1 MINQERLVQE
11 FIEMVK
17 IDSLSKQ
24 EGKFA
29 AYLKEKLIK
38 LGLEVFIDEQA
49 GQRAGSDTGNL
60 VGRLQGKRKGVP
72 VILFS
77 AHMDTVPLGVGI
89 QPQIREGAIY
99 SSGKTIL
106 GSDDKAG
113 IAIILEALRHIQEEK
128 IEHGGI
134 EVLFTIGEEAG
145 LLGSRYLDYSLLQAE
160 MGFVLDSDGVPGTII
175 CQAPAHERINAV
187 IYGKAA
193 HAGMNP
199 EDGVNAIQVAARAI
213 NKMNLLRIDEETTA
227 NIGVIKGGEVTNIV
241 CERVI
246 LEGEARSLSEERL
259 CQQIRHMVNCLQEAC
274 DQMGACLEVKTRREY
289 PVFKL
294 EEAEPIIK
302 IAREAAKFLGL
313 EVNVTSSGGGS
324 DTNYFSAH
332 GLKTVNLGIGMS
344 QAHTT
349 EEFIKIKDLVMSA
362 HYVAEIIQ
370 QVARSE

>member
-29 AYLKEKLIK
+29 AYLKEKLIE

-49 GQRAGSDTGNL
+49 GRQAGSDTGNL
-60 VGRLQGKRKGVP
+60 FGRLKGKREGVP

-77 AHMDTVPLGVGI
+77 AHMDTVPLGEGI
-89 QPQIREGAIY
+89 QPQIREGTIY
-99 SSGKTIL
+99 SSGNTIL

-113 IAIILEALRHIQEEK
+113 IAIILEVLRHIQEEK
-128 IEHGGI
+128 IEHGDI

-145 LLGSRYLDYSLLQAE
+145 LLGSRYLDYSLLRAE
-160 MGFVLDSDGVPGTII
+160 MGFVLDSDGEPGTII
-175 CQAPAHERINAV
+175 CQAPAHERIDAV
-187 IYGKAA
+187 IQGKAA

-199 EDGVNAIQVAARAI
+199 EEGVNAIQVAARAI

-227 NIGVIKGGEVTNIV
+227 NIGVIKGGEATNIV
-241 CERVI
+241 CERVE
-246 LEGEARSLSEERL
+246 LEGEARSLSEEKL
-259 CQQIRHMVNCLQEAC
+259 CQQTRHMVNCLQEAC
-274 DQMGACLEVKTRREY
+274 DEMGARLEVETTREY

-294 EEAEPIIK
+294 KEDEPIVK
-302 IAREAAKFLGL
+302 IAREAAESLGL
-313 EVNVTSSGGGS
+313 KVNITASGGGS
-324 DTNYFSAH
+324 DTNYFSAN
-332 GLKTVNLGIGMS
+332 GIKTVNLGIGMS
-344 QAHTT
+344 QAHTK

-362 HYVAEIIQ
+362 HYVTEIIKR
-370 QVARSE
+370 VARSG